1 MYSSHLFVSLQQNK
15 KNMKTKTLF
24 LLASMMICGCCL
36 VGVVSCSDN
45 EDNSVGGQLLEVY
58 DVQGSQGKARL
69 TVNGKVIF
77 TTDVYV
83 GKNGLGKT
91 GEGDGKT
98 PVGTLRTLSAFGIK
112 PNPGT
117 AMPYIDVKPTT
128 YACDD
133 DCEYY
138 NKIIDTETVSHNCG
152 GEEMYSYQP
161 QYNYGIATDF
171 NKECI
176 YPKGSAI
183 FIHVKGSK
191 PYTGGC
197 ISFDEERMIEILRYC
212 DMSLVIT
219 VKE

>member
-1 MYSSHLFVSLQQNK
+1 MKRMNHWVLAATLVSGLSL
-15 KNMKTKTLF
+15 TG
-24 LLASMMICGCCL
+24 I
-36 VGVVSCSDN
+36 SCSN
-45 EDNSVGGQLLEVY
+45 EDNGVTPSESGQLLEVY

-91 GEGDGKT
+91 GEGDAKT
-98 PVGTLRTLSAFGIK
+98 PVGTLRPLSAFGIK
-112 PNPGT
+112 SNPGT
-117 AMPYIDVKPTT
+117 TMPYIDVKPTT

-138 NKIIDTETVSHNCG
+138 NKIIDTEEVDHKCG

>member
-1 MYSSHLFVSLQQNK
+1 
-15 KNMKTKTLF
+15 
-24 LLASMMICGCCL
+24 MMICGCCL

-98 PVGTLRTLSAFGIK
+98 PVGTLRPLSAFGIK

-138 NKIIDTETVSHNCG
+138 NKIIDTETVEHNCG

-183 FIHVKGSK
+183 FIHVKGAK

-197 ISFDEERMIEILRYC
+197 ISFDEERMVEILRYC